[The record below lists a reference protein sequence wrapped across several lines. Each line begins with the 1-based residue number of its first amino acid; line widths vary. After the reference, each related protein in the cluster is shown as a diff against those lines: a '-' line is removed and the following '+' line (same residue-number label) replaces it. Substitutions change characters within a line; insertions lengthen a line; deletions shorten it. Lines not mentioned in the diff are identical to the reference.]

1 MQLKNVRIARF
12 DPATFPAVEVLEDQL
27 AKRGLEPLN
36 ALERE
41 RYGFVP
47 PSPDGTLVHA
57 RESYRLIALGSEK
70 KLLPSTVV
78 RQTADQRAQKLA
90 QQQGRALGKKQMH
103 DLRDQVET
111 ELLSRAFSVRQST
124 RIWFDLETGFILID
138 HASPKLEETFFE
150 IWHQTISGV
159 ECQRLEVERAPLS
172 AMTHWIASG
181 DAPAGFSIDQEAELR
196 SAAVGQATVRYLRHV
211 LDESEIRRHVSNGKQ
226 CTRLA
231 LTWRDRLSFV
241 LGEDLSLKR
250 LQWIATESDGN
261 GTEVSEE
268 DRFDVDFI
276 LSSGDLAG
284 LCRDLVEA
292 LDGVLQRA

>member
-12 DPATFPAVEVLEDQL
+12 DPALFPTTEILEDQL
-27 AKRGLEPLN
+27 AKRGLEPLS

-41 RYGFVP
+41 RFGFVP

-78 RQTADQRAQKLA
+78 RQTADQRAQKWE
-90 QQQGRALGKKQMH
+90 QQQGRAPGKKQMR

-111 ELLSRAFSVRQST
+111 ELLSRAFTIRQST
-124 RIWFDLETGFILID
+124 RIWFDLESGFVLID
-138 HASPKLEETFFE
+138 HASPKCEDTFFE
-150 IWHQTISGV
+150 VWHQTVSQV
-159 ECQRLEVERAPLS
+159 ELQHLEVERAPLS
-172 AMTHWIASG
+172 AMTHWITSG
-181 DAPAGFSIDQEAELR
+181 EAPSGFSIDQEAELR

-211 LDESEIRRHVSNGKQ
+211 LDEAEIRRHVSNGKQ

-231 LTWRDRLSFV
+231 MTWRDRVSFV
-241 LGEDLSLKR
+241 LNEDLSLKR
-250 LQWIATESDGN
+250 LQWVASESDSN

-268 DRFDVDFI
+268 DRFDVDFT

-284 LCRDLVEA
+284 LCQDLVQA
-292 LDGVLQRA
+292 LDGVLHRA